1 MNPYQQY
8 QPMYAQPIPQYVP
21 KPVDQAKVDADAA
34 TLRKAIKG
42 LGTDENAIIQLIS
55 NRTNKERLAMI
66 ESYKKQFNRNLIED
80 LKSELH
86 GHFEEAVLALFE
98 DPIVYDCITLKNAM
112 KGAGTDEDSVIE
124 ILATRS
130 NKDITSIKQKYLQ
143 MYGKPL
149 EQDLASDLSGD
160 LKTVMLT
167 LASAFRSENANP
179 NQAECQKKADQ
190 LFKAGEKRLGTD
202 EKVFYDILTQSS
214 PQELRI
220 IDAIYMQAHNHGLL
234 TAIDKEFHHSN
245 MKKLLQTIV
254 YSSTNPSEYFAT
266 RIYYAVK
273 GAGTKD
279 PLLIRI
285 LATRDEIDMPQIKE
299 AFKRLYN
306 RDMAK
311 AIDSDTHGDYKKLL
325 LEICNH

>member
-1 MNPYQQY
+1 MNPYQQN
-8 QPMYAQPIPQYVP
+8 QPMYNSPLPQYIP

-34 TLRKAIKG
+34 TLRKAMKG

-98 DPIVYDCITLKNAM
+98 DPIAYDCITLRTAM
-112 KGAGTDEDSVIE
+112 KGAGTEEDTLIE

-143 MYGKPL
+143 MYGKTL

-179 NQAECQKKADQ
+179 NQAECQ
-190 LFKAGEKRLGTD
+190 
-202 EKVFYDILTQSS
+202 
-214 PQELRI
+214 
-220 IDAIYMQAHNHGLL
+220 
-234 TAIDKEFHHSN
+234 
-245 MKKLLQTIV
+245 
-254 YSSTNPSEYFAT
+254 
-266 RIYYAVK
+266 
-273 GAGTKD
+273 
-279 PLLIRI
+279 
-285 LATRDEIDMPQIKE
+285 
-299 AFKRLYN
+299 
-306 RDMAK
+306 
-311 AIDSDTHGDYKKLL
+311 
-325 LEICNH
+325 

>member
-8 QPMYAQPIPQYVP
+8 QPMYGQPIPQYVP

-34 TLRKAIKG
+34 TLRKAMKG

-149 EQDLASDLSGD
+149 EHY
-160 LKTVMLT
+160 LKLE
-167 LASAFRSENANP
+167 R
-179 NQAECQKKADQ
+179 KDW
-190 LFKAGEKRLGTD
+190 
-202 EKVFYDILTQSS
+202 
-214 PQELRI
+214 EL
-220 IDAIYMQAHNHGLL
+220 
-234 TAIDKEFHHSN
+234 
-245 MKKLLQTIV
+245 MKKSFMI
-254 YSSTNPSEYFAT
+254 F
-266 RIYYAVK
+266 
-273 GAGTKD
+273 
-279 PLLIRI
+279 
-285 LATRDEIDMPQIKE
+285 
-299 AFKRLYN
+299 
-306 RDMAK
+306 
-311 AIDSDTHGDYKKLL
+311 
-325 LEICNH
+325 

>member
-1 MNPYQQY
+1 
-8 QPMYAQPIPQYVP
+8 
-21 KPVDQAKVDADAA
+21 
-34 TLRKAIKG
+34 
-42 LGTDENAIIQLIS
+42 
-55 NRTNKERLAMI
+55 MI

-98 DPIVYDCITLKNAM
+98 DPIVYDCITLKHAM

-167 LASAFRSENANP
+167 LSSAFRSENANP

-266 RIYYAVK
+266 RINYAVK

-285 LATRDEIDMPQIKE
+285 LVTRDEIDMPQIKE